1 MRLADSRTIKL
12 PTSGRPTMT
21 ADVRI
26 HNHTSFKKMIWSDLT
41 QLASAIL
48 LILGAVLPVVN
59 PLGDAP
65 IFLRMTPGCDEATRA
80 LLATRIAFYSFFF
93 VLGSL
98 LFGSFVLLVFG
109 ISIPVVQVAGGAVVC
124 ALAWKVLA
132 DIPKPADV
140 RPDPSQAKLIAL
152 GRAITPLTLPMTIDA
167 GVIAVA
173 ITVGAFHANSF
184 KHTVIQLLAAVIGAA
199 VIAFCIL
206 LTYRYAHRV
215 SGKIG
220 RTGMMVLV
228 RLSAFIM
235 LCIGV
240 GISWDGIKS
249 LLAEI
254 GIHS

>member
-1 MRLADSRTIKL
+1 LL
-12 PTSGRPTMT
+12 
-21 ADVRI
+21 
-26 HNHTSFKKMIWSDLT
+26 IWSDLS
-41 QLASAIL
+41 QLAGAIFL
-48 LILGAVLPVVN
+48 VIGAVLPVVN

-80 LLATRIAFYSFFF
+80 LLAGRIAFYSFCF

-98 LFGSFVLLVFG
+98 LFGSFVLAVFG
-109 ISIPVVQVAGGAVVC
+109 LSLPVVQVAGGAVVC

-132 DIPKPADV
+132 DIPKPADAAV
-140 RPDPSQAKLIAL
+140 APAQARLIAL

-167 GVIAVA
+167 GVISVA

-184 KHTVIQLLAAVIGAA
+184 KHTVIQLLAAIIGAG
-199 VIAFCIL
+199 VIALSIL

-220 RTGMMVLV
+220 QTGMIVLI

-249 LLAEI
+249 LLAEV
-254 GIHS
+254 GIHG

>member
-1 MRLADSRTIKL
+1 
-12 PTSGRPTMT
+12 
-21 ADVRI
+21 
-26 HNHTSFKKMIWSDLT
+26 MIWSDLS
-41 QLASAIL
+41 QLAGAIL

-80 LLATRIAFYSFFF
+80 FLAGRIAFYSFCF

-98 LFGSFVLLVFG
+98 LFGSFVLTVFG

-124 ALAWKVLA
+124 ALAWNVLA
-132 DIPKPADV
+132 DNPKSADV
-140 RPDPSQAKLIAL
+140 ALNSAQAKLIAL

-167 GVIAVA
+167 GAISVA

-184 KHTVIQLLAAVIGAA
+184 KNTVIQLLAAVIGAA
-199 VIAFCIL
+199 VIALCIL

-220 RTGMMVLV
+220 HTGMMVLI

-249 LLAEI
+249 LLAEV

>member
-1 MRLADSRTIKL
+1 
-12 PTSGRPTMT
+12 
-21 ADVRI
+21 
-26 HNHTSFKKMIWSDLT
+26 MIWSDLT
-41 QLASAIL
+41 QLTGAIF
-48 LILGAVLPVVN
+48 LIIGALLPVVN

-80 LLATRIAFYSFFF
+80 LLAKRIAFYSFFF
-93 VLGSL
+93 LLGAL
-98 LFGSFVLLVFG
+98 LLGSFVLVVFG
-109 ISIPVVQVAGGAVVC
+109 LSIPVVQVAGGAVVC
-124 ALAWKVLA
+124 AFGWKLLA
-132 DIPKPADV
+132 DNPKAV
-140 RPDPSQAKLIAL
+140 EVTLDPSHAKLIAL

-173 ITVGAFHANSF
+173 ITVGAFHAHSF
-184 KHTVIQLLAAVIGAA
+184 KNAMIQIVADVIGAA
-199 VIAFCIL
+199 IIAFSIL

-220 RTGMMVLV
+220 HTGMMVVV

-254 GIHS
+254 GIHG

>member
-1 MRLADSRTIKL
+1 
-12 PTSGRPTMT
+12 
-21 ADVRI
+21 
-26 HNHTSFKKMIWSDLT
+26 MIWSDLT
-41 QLASAIL
+41 QLTGAIF
-48 LILGAVLPVVN
+48 LIIGALLPVVN

-80 LLATRIAFYSFFF
+80 LLAKRIAFYSFFF
-93 VLGSL
+93 LLGAL
-98 LFGSFVLLVFG
+98 LLGSFVLVVFG
-109 ISIPVVQVAGGAVVC
+109 LSIPVVQVAGGAVVC
-124 ALAWKVLA
+124 AFGWKLLA
-132 DIPKPADV
+132 DNPKAV
-140 RPDPSQAKLIAL
+140 EVTLDPSHAKLIAL

-173 ITVGAFHANSF
+173 ITVGAFHAHSF
-184 KHTVIQLLAAVIGAA
+184 KNAMIQIVADVIGAA
-199 VIAFCIL
+199 IIALSIL

-220 RTGMMVLV
+220 HTGMMVVV

-254 GIHS
+254 GIHG